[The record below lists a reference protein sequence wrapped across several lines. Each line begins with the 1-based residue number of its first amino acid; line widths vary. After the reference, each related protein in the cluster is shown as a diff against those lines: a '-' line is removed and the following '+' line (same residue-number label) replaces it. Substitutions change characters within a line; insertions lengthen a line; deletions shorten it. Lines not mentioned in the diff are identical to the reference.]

1 MKKLFLIGSIAAI
14 AAGALAI
21 IITPMVISFDDLY
34 VIFMSIGGVVAFIGL
49 LLLITGNT
57 APVVARSKNGF
68 IVGIL
73 LIVGSALVI
82 AGPFAGEDIGPPVA
96 IGGVIVAL
104 ISMFMWACFCSQGK
118 GSVRTKI
125 LGIASGHESISVSEI
140 GSEAEIEEEMVKEI
154 LYDALGKKEIY
165 GRIEGET
172 FIRTAPPT
180 TTYTAPAAAGTVK
193 VLVICPYCGAKTE
206 QGLTKCQKCSAD
218 L

>member
-34 VIFMSIGGVVAFIGL
+34 FIFMSIGGVVAFIGL
-49 LLLITGNT
+49 LLLITGNSS
-57 APVVARSKNGF
+57 PVVARSKNGF

-73 LIVGSALVI
+73 LLVGSALVI
-82 AGPFAGEDIGPPVA
+82 TGPFVGEDVGPPVA
-96 IGGVIVAL
+96 IGGVVIAL

-118 GSVRTKI
+118 GSMRTKV
-125 LGIASGHESISVSEI
+125 LGIASGHESISVTEI
-140 GSEAEIEEEMVKEI
+140 SSEADVEVKMVKEI
-154 LYDALGKKEIY
+154 LYDAMGKKEIH
-165 GRIEGET
+165 GTIEGDMFVRGAPVAT
-172 FIRTAPPT
+172 TYAAPTTAPT
-180 TTYTAPAAAGTVK
+180 